1 MWACGGPDGR
11 GRISSARSGP
21 PSHWFSLASHGGS
34 PLTRLQQLCNP
45 VTIILAILALF
56 VAPITSD
63 KGPGGLILRCHRRFK
78 SAPQKWLLRVFEFFS
93 NGPLAADVNLNLCL
107 DVEHY
112 FLKSG
117 TQYFF
122 WNRMLDFI
130 NKRFHILI
138 NK

>member
-1 MWACGGPDGR
+1 MWACGGPEGR
-11 GRISSARSGP
+11 GLISSARSGP

-45 VTIILAILALF
+45 VTIVLAILAIL

-63 KGPGGLILRCHRRFK
+63 KGPGYPSLPNRRFK
-78 SAPQKWLLRVFEFFS
+78 SAPQKWVPRVFEFFS

-117 TQYFF
+117 SQYFF
-122 WNRMLDFI
+122 WNGMLDFI

>member
-1 MWACGGPDGR
+1 MWACGLGGPEGR
-11 GRISSARSGP
+11 GLISSARSGP

-45 VTIILAILALF
+45 VTIVLAIL

-78 SAPQKWLLRVFEFFS
+78 SAPQKWVPRVFEFFS

-107 DVEHY
+107 DVEH
-112 FLKSG
+112 
-117 TQYFF
+117 
-122 WNRMLDFI
+122 
-130 NKRFHILI
+130 
-138 NK
+138 